1 MGRKLRPMSMKS
13 VKERLIRTLIL
24 AAIGIC
30 IGAIIAGYGMLSND
44 KKQTPAILNVAGVGG
59 PWELIDQNGKT
70 RSDQDF
76 KDKYKLI
83 YFGFTYCPA
92 ICPTELQK
100 TAEAYSELSKRL
112 QDQIQMIFV
121 TIDPE
126 RDTQSVMKNYVAM
139 FHPDLIG
146 LTGTKEQID
155 RIKKEYK
162 VYGAN
167 VPEGDTYT
175 MDHSSYI
182 YFMSPKDELVALYK
196 AEQTAEEMEE
206 SIRAYLKK
214 NPA

>member
-1 MGRKLRPMSMKS
+1 MGRKLRPMSLHPI
-13 VKERLIRTLIL
+13 KERLIRTLIL

-30 IGAIIAGYGMLSND
+30 IGAIIAGYGMLSSD
-44 KKQTPAILNVAGVGG
+44 KKQTPTILNVAGVGG
-59 PWELIDQNGKT
+59 PWVLIDQNGKT

-100 TAEAYSELSKRL
+100 TAEAYNELSKRL

-155 RIKKEYK
+155 TIKREYK
-162 VYGAN
+162 VYGAK

-182 YFMSPKDELVALYK
+182 YFMSPQDELIALYK
-196 AEQTAEEMEE
+196 TEQTAEEMEE